1 MESKKK
7 QGENIDYPQ
16 QQPILKKLSSIKRSE
31 YPQQQPNWD
40 KWKKKLIREDD
51 NKTKTN
57 NKLNKEI
64 INKMEKP
71 TSQICLF
78 YKWILREMAK
88 EKVSINKK
96 QFEEDLWKICR
107 ETRWE
112 YFKWAINS
120 RCLIRVKGQEN
131 EFIISENFLKV
142 LKSNIN
148 RIMEKCQQLEQ

>member
-7 QGENIDYPQ
+7 QEEKSKYRQ
-16 QQPILKKLSSIKRSE
+16 QQQNKKKLLSIKNE
-31 YPQQQPNWD
+31 KYQQQQPNWN
-40 KWKKKLIREDD
+40 KWKKKILKEDN
-51 NKTKTN
+51 NKIKIS

-64 INKMEKP
+64 INKMEIT

-96 QFEEDLWKICR
+96 QFDDDLWKICR
-107 ETRWE
+107 EVRWK
-112 YFKWAINS
+112 YFKWAIDS